1 MKTRF
6 SSKTST
12 RLAAVI
18 AVIAVMGS
26 FAGCSATITSESTG
40 ARETTEATTEAATE
54 AATEETTTA
63 AATADETTADAQAE
77 PEAPAAD
84 NESESFP
91 EIITSI
97 DDNLFGIDIPVYDE
111 SDPSDIEFMVNIR
124 EGDQI
129 ELGSG
134 FDTLIPV
141 GNADADVVYIVYNE
155 ALDPDDMG
163 HYCEQFVIAGYV
175 MDTNTGTTFAGDN
188 DEGYRV
194 VAQTL
199 EGITTVAVYDHANN
213 PNAGVAGVG

>member
-63 AATADETTADAQAE
+63 AATAEETTADAQAE
-77 PEAPAAD
+77 PEAPPAD

-163 HYCEQFVIAGYV
+163 HYCEQFVIDGYV
-175 MDTNTGTTFAGDN
+175 MDTNTGTAFAGDN